1 MDQAIA
7 MGLLRHVLQ
16 LAGGF
21 LMARGVVD
29 SGAMELISGGG
40 VRHVADLKM
49 LFDAGCDRVLVA
61 TAMHQDDSAAQLF
74 SLH

>member
-29 SGAMELISGGG
+29 SGAMELITGG
-40 VRHVADLKM
+40 VVSL
-49 LFDAGCDRVLVA
+49 A
-61 TAMHQDDSAAQLF
+61 TAAWYLAARRK
-74 SLH
+74 